1 MLQPGGL
8 HPMFF
13 HDLFISPSALSE
25 SPTLG
30 QGDTCRKDQRSVSYS
45 YKKPWNPQEFW
56 EHGTLGGTWRNTKMN
71 EFAPCPPRVRIHPD
85 NSCWS
90 AAVSELPSRAS
101 LTSLS
106 LTLGPGNYP
115 LFLDW
120 WWPCQKAACYTEDMS
135 TSALSC
141 LMQEEKEVVRKDRR
155 EFAGCS
161 EVQTRH
167 SHWREP
173 AQAMQPKKKKKPRS
187 LCVTWLFSPAKQGG
201 STSSSFAKT
210 QLWCTTSRKFV
221 LWNESSATSRL
232 VTTTCGEGSIC
243 HQWNQALLDLAYKTA
258 SAECIQKTLFHRGL
272 CELPRYHKGTR
283 GLQLRRPFCW
293 PWPSDLWVNCKRSA
307 PGLTEL
313 LMSYVCPR
321 TFT

>member
-13 HDLFISPSALSE
+13 HALFISPSALSE

-173 AQAMQPKKKKKPRS
+173 AQAMQPKKKKNPEA
-187 LCVTWLFSPAKQGG
+187 CVSPDCSHLRNREAQPHHLLLKSNSDAQHQE
-201 STSSSFAKT
+201 SSFYGTKA
-210 QLWCTTSRKFV
+210 QPLHVWSG
-221 LWNESSATSRL
+221 RL
-232 VTTTCGEGSIC
+232 VGKV
-243 HQWNQALLDLAYKTA
+243 AYA
-258 SAECIQKTLFHRGL
+258 ISEIRHF
-272 CELPRYHKGTR
+272 
-283 GLQLRRPFCW
+283 
-293 PWPSDLWVNCKRSA
+293 
-307 PGLTEL
+307 
-313 LMSYVCPR
+313 
-321 TFT
+321 

>member
-1 MLQPGGL
+1 
-8 HPMFF
+8 MFF
-13 HDLFISPSALSE
+13 HALFISPSALSE

-30 QGDTCRKDQRSVSYS
+30 QGEPCRKDPEVSFLFIQETM
-45 YKKPWNPQEFW
+45 KPPGVLRAWHF
-56 EHGTLGGTWRNTKMN
+56 GGTWRNTKMN
-71 EFAPCPPRVRIHPD
+71 EFHFCPPRVRIHPD

-90 AAVSELPSRAS
+90 AAVSELPSWAS

-106 LTLGPGNYP
+106 LTLGPRNYL

-120 WWPCQKAACYTEDMS
+120 GWPCQKAACYTEDMS
-135 TSALSC
+135 TSHQHSLVSC
-141 LMQEEKEVVRKDRR
+141 R
-155 EFAGCS
+155 
-161 EVQTRH
+161 T
-167 SHWREP
+167 
-173 AQAMQPKKKKKPRS
+173 KKKLSEKTEGNLLAVQRLGLCTLTDESLHKRCSQKKNKPRS
-187 LCVTWLFSPAKQGG
+187 MCVTWLFSPAKQGG
-201 STSSSFAKT
+201 STSSSFAKI
-210 QLWCTTSRKFV
+210 QLGCTTSRKFI
-221 LWNESSATSRL
+221 LWKESSTTSRL

-293 PWPSDLWVNCKRSA
+293 PWPSDLWVNCRRSA

-313 LMSYVCPR
+313 LMSCVCPR

>member
-1 MLQPGGL
+1 MPYL
-8 HPMFF
+8 F
-13 HDLFISPSALSE
+13 HQVLYQNPQLWVRETPAE
-25 SPTLG
+25 RT
-30 QGDTCRKDQRSVSYS
+30 QRSVSYS

-106 LTLGPGNYP
+106 LTLGPGNYL

-141 LMQEEKEVVRKDRR
+141 LMQEEKEVVRKDRGNLLAVQR
-155 EFAGCS
+155 FRLCTLTDESLHKRCS
-161 EVQTRH
+161 Q
-167 SHWREP
+167 
-173 AQAMQPKKKKKPRS
+173 KKKKTPRS

-201 STSSSFAKT
+201 STSSSFAKI
-210 QLWCTTSRKFV
+210 QLGCTTSRKFV
-221 LWNESSATSRL
+221 LWNESSTTSRL
-232 VTTTCGEGSIC
+232 VRTTCGEGSIC

-258 SAECIQKTLFHRGL
+258 STECIQKTLFHRGL